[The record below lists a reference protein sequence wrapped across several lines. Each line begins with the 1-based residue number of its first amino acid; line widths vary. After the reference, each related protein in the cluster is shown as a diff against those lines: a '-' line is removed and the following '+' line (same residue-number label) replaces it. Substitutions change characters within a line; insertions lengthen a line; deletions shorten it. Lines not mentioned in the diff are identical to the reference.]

1 MIRMDRRIS
10 PQRRRERRVQHLPFR
25 SSAPSAS
32 LRYIVPFGGWNGPLV
47 GGLGVAMGLGAGFLL
62 IRLSPVEALVLF
74 GLGALVIGTLAEPLV
89 GLVGGLFLGLLRAYL
104 QAEVP
109 QVPAQIGHLF
119 VLLAV
124 ASWAARGLL
133 HRDLRLPSLG
143 GVLLPLLGFVGAAW
157 LSLWSAVDLGY
168 GLPEFAKWI
177 EILLILWIVAERAT
191 PRRLPWL
198 VGGILLVGLFQ
209 AGIGLYQFG
218 LRGEGPEHFLIAGT
232 DFYRAYG
239 TFEQPNPYAGYIG
252 VTLALGLGVFLGQM
266 QREDRRLSL
275 VCLSLC
281 LLVPLAAALLASWS
295 RGAWIGFAAAAGAM
309 AFAWPRRTRW
319 GVLVV
324 AALVV
329 GVLVLYTAGL
339 VPQAVLIRLTDFAE
353 GLRLQDVRGVG
364 INDAN
369 YAVVERLAH
378 WQSALEMWRYH
389 FWTGVGLGC
398 YEPAYP
404 RFALIN
410 WPIALGH
417 AHNIYLNL
425 LAETGLLG
433 LLAYLTFWGA
443 VFWQTWRVTRTAT
456 GLSRGLA
463 LGLLGA
469 WTHLSVH
476 HLFDNLYVNN
486 AHLLVGL
493 LLGLLAVTQSPNHPV
508 TKSPNDQ

>member
-1 MIRMDRRIS
+1 MIWMGRRMLPQKRRG
-10 PQRRRERRVQHLPFR
+10 QRLPSR
-25 SSAPSAS
+25 SSVSSVYPQHIIP
-32 LRYIVPFGGWNGPLV
+32 LWEWNGPLV
-47 GGLGVAMGLGAGFLL
+47 GGLGMAMGLGAGLLL
-62 IRLSPVEALVLF
+62 IRLPPVEALVLF

-119 VLLAV
+119 VLLAI
-124 ASWAARGLL
+124 ASRVVRGLL
-133 HRDLRLPSLG
+133 YRDLRLPSPHG
-143 GVLLPLLGFVGAAW
+143 ILLPLLSFMGAAW

-177 EILLILWIVAERAT
+177 EILLVLWIVAERAT

-209 AGIGLYQFG
+209 AGVGLYQFG
-218 LRGEGPEHFLIAGT
+218 LRGKGPEHFLIAGT

-252 VTLALGLGVFLGQM
+252 MTLALGLGVFLEQM

-275 VCLSLC
+275 VCLSFC
-281 LLVPLAAALLASWS
+281 PLVPLAAVLLASWS
-295 RGAWIGFAAAAGAM
+295 RGAWVGFAAAVGVM
-309 AFAWPRRTRW
+309 AFAWPRRIRW
-319 GVLVV
+319 GVLMV
-324 AALVV
+324 AALAL
-329 GVLVLYTAGL
+329 GALILYLAGL
-339 VPQAVLIRLTDFAE
+339 IPPAILTRLTDFAA

-369 YAVVERLAH
+369 YAVIERLAH

-389 FWTGVGLGC
+389 FWIGVGLGC

-433 LLAYLTFWGA
+433 LLAYLAFWGT
-443 VFWQTWRVTRTAT
+443 VLWQTWRVTRTAT
-456 GLSRGLA
+456 GLSRGLT

-493 LLGLLAVTQSPNHPV
+493 LLGLLITQPPSHLITQSP
-508 TKSPNDQ
+508 KDQ